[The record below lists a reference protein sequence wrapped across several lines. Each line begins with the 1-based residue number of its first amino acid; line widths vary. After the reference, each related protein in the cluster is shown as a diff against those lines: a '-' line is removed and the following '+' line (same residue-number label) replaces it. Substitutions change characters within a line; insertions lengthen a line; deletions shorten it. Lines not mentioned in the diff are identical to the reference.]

1 MKQVKLIGIGAL
13 IAIVIL
19 GSVLFLAKCKTK
31 TPQDTKKISE
41 ATLLKEAETHRA
53 QGNLLKVKEIYQ
65 KIVRDYPQGRF
76 ALENQEKIWD
86 LNMKLLFSARLTP
99 YSTIYEVKS
108 GDTLGKIAKRI
119 GTTADLIMKSN
130 RLKSDLIRPGMKLKI
145 STAKYSILVDK
156 SQNTLTLSSNDEVL
170 KVYRVSTGIDSSTPI
185 GVFKV
190 TVKLI
195 DPTWY
200 KAGAVVLPGSPK
212 NILGTRWLGL
222 SLQGYGIHG
231 TTDPATIGQ
240 QVTAGCVRML
250 NKDIEELYTIV
261 PTGTDVTIVD

>member
-1 MKQVKLIGIGAL
+1 MKQVKSIGIGVL
-13 IAIVIL
+13 IVIVIL
-19 GSVLFLAKCKTK
+19 VSILFLARCGTK
-31 TPQDTKKISE
+31 TPQDTQEISE
-41 ATLLKEAETHRA
+41 AALLKEAKEAEA

-65 KIVRDYPQGRF
+65 KVITNYPQGRF

-86 LNMKLLFSARLTP
+86 LNMKLLFSQRPMP
-99 YSTIYEVKS
+99 YSRIYEVKP
-108 GDTLGKIAKRI
+108 GDTLGKIARKF
-119 GTTADLIMKSN
+119 GTTVDLIMKSN
-130 RLKSDLIRPGMKLKI
+130 RLKSDLIRPGQRFKI

-170 KVYRVSTGIDSSTPI
+170 KVYRVSTGIDSSTPV
-185 GVFKV
+185 GAFKV

-212 NILGTRWLGL
+212 NILGTRWLGI

-250 NKDIEELYTIV
+250 NKDVEELYAIV
-261 PTGTDVTIVD
+261 PTGTDVTVVD